1 MNNLLPLISET
12 KSINEH
18 FYVNDD
24 NKQQNLF
31 NQRYLF
37 SNEKKRL
44 KKNNLFKFSFKS
56 RDNSLPN
63 IKNLLRSGSK
73 KDKNTIKI
81 LPTII
86 SYENKKFQKM
96 PSSVSMVNYTDN

>member
-1 MNNLLPLISET
+1 M
-12 KSINEH
+12 
-18 FYVNDD
+18 
-24 NKQQNLF
+24 
-31 NQRYLF
+31 
-37 SNEKKRL
+37 
-44 KKNNLFKFSFKS
+44 
-56 RDNSLPN
+56 PN